1 MRHRIAGCLPA
12 CAARVNVAG
21 LRREAILMPGMELP
35 KNWQGRGCEKGALK
49 QADGTWIN
57 NGNLQVEPQRD

>member
-1 MRHRIAGCLPA
+1 
-12 CAARVNVAG
+12 VNVAG